1 MNIDN
6 RKGFITI
13 VIVSLLALLPV
24 ALMVMSRSTISL
36 STELRE
42 SRLEAQSRDVLASGL
57 TWARQNVENLS
68 GYEVNEEISLDVSSL
83 AVKDGKCKIGV
94 LSTKE
99 GAVEIEVGVHFTRGD
114 RDIKRTMRYNIE
126 RD

>member
-1 MNIDN
+1 MNRRN

-42 SRLEAQSRDVLASGL
+42 SRLEAQSRGVLASGL
-57 TWARQNVENLS
+57 AWARQNVEKLS
-68 GYEVNEEISLDVSSL
+68 SYEVNEEVSLDVSSL
-83 AVKDGKCKIGV
+83 GVKDGKCKIAVMNVKDGF
-94 LSTKE
+94 
-99 GAVEIEVGVHFTRGD
+99 VEIEAGVHFVMGD
-114 RDIKRTMRYNIE
+114 RDIKRTMRYSIE

>member
-1 MNIDN
+1 MNRCD

-13 VIVSLLALLPV
+13 VMVSLLALLPV

-57 TWARQNVENLS
+57 AWARQNVEKLS
-68 GYEVNEEISLDVSSL
+68 GYEMNEEVSLDVSSL
-83 AVKDGKCKIGV
+83 AVKDGKCKIAV
-94 LSTKE
+94 MSVKE
-99 GAVEIEVGVHFTRGD
+99 GAVEIEVGVHFTRGE
-114 RDIKRTMRYNIE
+114 RDIKRTMRYSIE
-126 RD
+126 WE

>member
-1 MNIDN
+1 MNGCD

-42 SRLEAQSRDVLASGL
+42 SRLEARSRYILASGVA
-57 TWARQNVENLS
+57 WARQNIEKLS
-68 GYEVNEEISLDVSSL
+68 AYEVNEEVSLDVSNL
-83 AVKDGKCKIGV
+83 GVKDGTCKIAV
-94 LSTKE
+94 MNVKE
-99 GAVEIEVGVHFTRGD
+99 GAVEIEVGSHFTRGD
-114 RDIKRTMRYNIE
+114 RDIKRTMQYSIE